1 MSSLLGLRY
10 LLHHEE
16 TKLWVG
22 PGGKLHTSLL
32 SPLELEL
39 KPRISTFRRTV
50 VRSYD
55 HAMEITTLGSSFD

>member
-16 TKLWVG
+16 TKLSVG

-39 KPRISTFRRTV
+39 KPRNLLSV
-50 VRSYD
+50 VLS
-55 HAMEITTLGSSFD
+55 